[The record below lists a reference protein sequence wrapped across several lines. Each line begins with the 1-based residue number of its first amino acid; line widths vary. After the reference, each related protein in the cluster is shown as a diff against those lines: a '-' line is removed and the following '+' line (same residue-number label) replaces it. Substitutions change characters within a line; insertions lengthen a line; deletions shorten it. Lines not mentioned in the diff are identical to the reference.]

1 VGSIASDGYR
11 RAEPR
16 FTFLLW
22 KSSGAF
28 RFTVSG
34 FHGGGGAAARIG
46 RDRGGLPPDSSLLS
60 SILMPGALEPSRGLP
75 EGMTPIRV
83 NLVPGVCCTLVANEM
98 RSDRVV
104 IGWTFGQLTDVFLF
118 AETID
123 GVLISWF
130 EVYFCY
136 CNMDGLCM
144 CKMMS

>member
-1 VGSIASDGYR
+1 
-11 RAEPR
+11 
-16 FTFLLW
+16 
-22 KSSGAF
+22 
-28 RFTVSG
+28 
-34 FHGGGGAAARIG
+34 
-46 RDRGGLPPDSSLLS
+46 
-60 SILMPGALEPSRGLP
+60 MPGALEPSRGLP